1 MPGPSVPTETK
12 SAGPPSWFAREIG
25 YGDEG
30 DDVKIVQRKVDA
42 PVTGIFDAD
51 TAARIRGV
59 QKKMGKKQTGTV
71 DATTATKLGPKAT
84 AGQLPDW
91 FGTDGGHLRVREI
104 LRLSNIEPLDSA
116 LRRFQSEIGL
126 PVHGELDETTAV
138 ALADRS
144 Y

>member
-1 MPGPSVPTETK
+1 VSG
-12 SAGPPSWFAREIG
+12 GPPSWFAREIG

-42 PVTGIFDAD
+42 PVTGVFDD
-51 TAARIRGV
+51 ETAARVRGV
-59 QKKMGKKQTGTV
+59 QKKMAKKQTGVV
-71 DATTATKLGPKAT
+71 DASTAEKLGEKAT
-84 AGQLPDW
+84 AGQVPAR
-91 FGTDGGHLRVREI
+91 FGSDGAELRVREI

-116 LRRFQSEIGL
+116 LRRFQSQIGL
-126 PVHGELDETTAV
+126 DVHGELDEATAV